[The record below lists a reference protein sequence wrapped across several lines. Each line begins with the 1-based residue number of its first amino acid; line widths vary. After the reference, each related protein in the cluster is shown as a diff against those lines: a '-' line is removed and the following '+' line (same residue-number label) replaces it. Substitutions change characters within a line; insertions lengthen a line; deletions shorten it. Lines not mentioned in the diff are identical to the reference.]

1 MAPRRLRRDAAS
13 DEVQTKRQE
22 EAKRRLQEK
31 LDAQA
36 SGAVTRNRALAPK
49 SRKSRDAL
57 WEASVSY
64 FRDVACRDHKQVW
77 LGLCLDEPEAET
89 ICKDFLEY
97 YLLSSEDRRLVFG
110 PQESEEKLSIT
121 CVNTIESAWKS
132 LVAEAD
138 DRILY
143 NMRLEDPRNKRRWM
157 LCLPNQ
163 EKDTMGMFPSSR
175 IRRWILD
182 DLAPRYGLSFE
193 QTFVKREATAEVL
206 LQLLVGLWEQAPLIP
221 CAPETRFS
229 FDWALTLLGVSGFR
243 VCEVMDIP
251 YRRVELGMVRDPS
264 DATKAVPVATI
275 HLEHQ
280 KQETNAVTTVPCRV
294 VCLTRKIIARALSDD
309 AFEAGFAS
317 YDELLRRPILENVGY
332 VPLKWKAEFADR
344 VWRQVQTALGMREHI
359 RVHSIRPAFRNY
371 ILGNTSAV
379 YEKSYIPQQIS
390 GKDLMKAAWAA
401 LAGTD
406 EITPQLRHATF
417 TRDENAPMYPTA
429 EDYDNIESR
438 KDITALRREVEAMRA
453 EHGAGSEEARKAKL
467 RLDADITALRKLG
480 VAERRKKYFAEADRL
495 RSLGVPTV
503 SLRAS
508 AGSKRTASRYSRSVP
523 DAVRIGRLMQE
534 SERQDEE
541 FETEYFE
548 SFTAFLHNI
557 HSRRASVS
565 ADDLDDGPKNDK
577 PECLLCGL
585 PCAHRSSLT
594 RHVGRAHEKTFAKPF
609 HCPECSRQRLKPML
623 ITGKSHW
630 SNHVAKQHGRAN
642 APNVPSRVKGP
653 IWCLICNLYV
663 SGPANLRKH
672 VRDLHVPLGLF
683 DKPFDCPEC
692 LRLGEGQAVINGL
705 QGWRDHVGLHHCAD
719 EAPPEQRPTVACLMC
734 DKTCA
739 IGAAMTKH
747 FVTQHVHKERI
758 FRSDFEC

>member
-1 MAPRRLRRDAAS
+1 MAPRRSRRDAAS

-36 SGAVTRNRALAPK
+36 SGAVTRNRAVAPK

-97 YLLSSEDRRLVFG
+97 YLLSSEDRRLVLG

-121 CVNTIESAWKS
+121 CVNTIESVWKS

-143 NMRLEDPRNKRRWM
+143 NMRLEDPRNMRLEDPRNMRLEDPRNKRRWM

-182 DLAPRYGLSFE
+182 DLAPRYDLSFE

-221 CAPETRFS
+221 CAPGTRFS

-251 YRRVELGMVRDPS
+251 YSRVELGMVRDPS
-264 DATKAVPVATI
+264 DPTKAVPVATI

-280 KQETNAVTTVPCRV
+280 KQETNAVKGAQNHKLQFQVTTVPCRV

-317 YDELLRRPILENVGY
+317 YDELLQRPILENVGY

-344 VWRQVQTALGMREHI
+344 VMFPIKYSTFWSLWRQVQTALGMREHI
-359 RVHSIRPAFRNY
+359 RVHSIR
-371 ILGNTSAV
+371 V
-379 YEKSYIPQQIS
+379 
-390 GKDLMKAAWAA
+390 
-401 LAGTD
+401 
-406 EITPQLRHATF
+406 
-417 TRDENAPMYPTA
+417 
-429 EDYDNIESR
+429 
-438 KDITALRREVEAMRA
+438 
-453 EHGAGSEEARKAKL
+453 GAGS
-467 RLDADITALRKLG
+467 RL
-480 VAERRKKYFAEADRL
+480 
-495 RSLGVPTV
+495 
-503 SLRAS
+503 
-508 AGSKRTASRYSRSVP
+508 
-523 DAVRIGRLMQE
+523 
-534 SERQDEE
+534 
-541 FETEYFE
+541 
-548 SFTAFLHNI
+548 
-557 HSRRASVS
+557 
-565 ADDLDDGPKNDK
+565 
-577 PECLLCGL
+577 
-585 PCAHRSSLT
+585 
-594 RHVGRAHEKTFAKPF
+594 
-609 HCPECSRQRLKPML
+609 
-623 ITGKSHW
+623 
-630 SNHVAKQHGRAN
+630 HGR
-642 APNVPSRVKGP
+642 PKTSR
-653 IWCLICNLYV
+653 I
-663 SGPANLRKH
+663 
-672 VRDLHVPLGLF
+672 
-683 DKPFDCPEC
+683 
-692 LRLGEGQAVINGL
+692 
-705 QGWRDHVGLHHCAD
+705 
-719 EAPPEQRPTVACLMC
+719 
-734 DKTCA
+734 
-739 IGAAMTKH
+739 AAH
-747 FVTQHVHKERI
+747 AAL
-758 FRSDFEC
+758 DF

>member
-1 MAPRRLRRDAAS
+1 MAPRRSRRDAAS

-31 LDAQA
+31 LYAQA
-36 SGAVTRNRALAPK
+36 SGGVTRNRALAPK

-121 CVNTIESAWKS
+121 CVNTIESVWKS

-143 NMRLEDPRNKRRWM
+143 NMRLEDPRNKRQWM

-163 EKDTMGMFPSSR
+163 EKDTMGMFP
-175 IRRWILD
+175 
-182 DLAPRYGLSFE
+182 SFE

-229 FDWALTLLGVSGFR
+229 FDRALTLLGVSGFR
-243 VCEVMDIP
+243 VYEVMDIP
-251 YRRVELGMVRDPS
+251 YSRVELGMVRDPS

-280 KQETNAVTTVPCRV
+280 KQETNAVKGAQNHKFQFQVTTVPCRV
-294 VCLTRKIIARALSDD
+294 VCLTRKIISRALSND

-344 VWRQVQTALGMREHI
+344 VMCPIKYSTFCRLRHTRDSISNAFLGVFE
-359 RVHSIRPAFRNY
+359 PAFRNY

-379 YEKSYIPQQIS
+379 YEKKSYIPQQIS
-390 GKDLMKAAWAA
+390 GKDLMMAAWAA

-467 RLDADITALRKLG
+467 RLDADITALRKLA
-480 VAERRKKYFAEADRL
+480 VAERREKYFAEADRL

-503 SLRAS
+503 SLRAG

-523 DAVRIGRLMQE
+523 DAVCIGRLMQE

-557 HSRRASVS
+557 HSRGASVS
-565 ADDLDDGPKNDK
+565 TDDLDDGPKNDK
-577 PECLLCGL
+577 PDCLLCGL
-585 PCAHRSSLT
+585 SCAHRSSLT
-594 RHVGRAHEKTFAKPF
+594 RHVGRVHEKNFARPF
-609 HCPECSRQRLKPML
+609 HCPECSRQRLKPVL

-653 IWCLICNLYV
+653 IRCLICNCQ
-663 SGPANLRKH
+663 NIR
-672 VRDLHVPLGLF
+672 
-683 DKPFDCPEC
+683 
-692 LRLGEGQAVINGL
+692 
-705 QGWRDHVGLHHCAD
+705 
-719 EAPPEQRPTVACLMC
+719 
-734 DKTCA
+734 
-739 IGAAMTKH
+739 
-747 FVTQHVHKERI
+747 
-758 FRSDFEC
+758 